1 MRNKTEC
8 SLREL
13 TPCPAP
19 VSRTSQDVR
28 SRNLPS
34 VFYLMPVHIAPQFRD
49 IFCSLVAFAVSLI
62 RNLRSE
68 GEREK
73 ERERERERLT
83 LCVSIFDISIPASI
97 CNKAPYHSTT
107 KTLSWPSLRCVN
119 LWAIL
124 TGRGCSIFAGYV
136 HVC

>member
-1 MRNKTEC
+1 MG
-8 SLREL
+8 
-13 TPCPAP
+13 PAP

-73 ERERERERLT
+73 EREREREREREIDL
-83 LCVSIFDISIPASI
+83 VRFDFRYLNPGIHMQQGP
-97 CNKAPYHSTT
+97 
-107 KTLSWPSLRCVN
+107 LSQYYEDLE
-119 LWAIL
+119 LAITQMCQFVGNFDRPRMFNFCWL
-124 TGRGCSIFAGYV
+124 LSCLLINSAVPQFR
-136 HVC
+136 